1 VNAAGVGKKGTVEE
15 TTSSPPRPGIEYAG
29 GPDVIS
35 VLDGDTA
42 RLAVSGELT
51 EAARRPLVREMTDL
65 LLAVPTLRRVELQL
79 SAVGFM
85 NSGGMAVLVQ
95 LQRLG
100 QPRDI
105 AVVLVDPTPAVIRPL
120 QLSGLWHRFAIES
133 TEEPAAG
140 TAEGQ

>member
-1 VNAAGVGKKGTVEE
+1 
-15 TTSSPPRPGIEYAG
+15 
-29 GPDVIS
+29 VIS

-65 LLAVPTLRRVELQL
+65 LLGVSTLRRVVLEL
-79 SAVGFM
+79 SSVNFM

-100 QPRDI
+100 QPRDV
-105 AVVLVDPTPAVIRPL
+105 AVVLVDPPAAVVRPL
-120 QLSGLWHRFAIES
+120 QLSGLWHRFPIE
-133 TEEPAAG
+133 TTDDAAG
-140 TAEGQ
+140 EAAGGG